1 MSFLEEVERVQDKL
15 PARRLS
21 RPMLV
26 GIVCLAAAIVMLT
39 ALGVAS
45 TARGDFVV
53 GNTASSSSAATE
65 TLAGDDGVDDASGQ
79 DGTQEQANESA
90 SSSSCF
96 VYVVGAVKK
105 PGVYELDADSRVND
119 AVSLAGGFDQ
129 SADRAAVNLA
139 RPIVDGEQIYIPEEG
154 EQAPVPE
161 ADESSK
167 APSAGTSSGG
177 SSDGKVNINSATES
191 ELESLPG
198 IGEVMAGRIV
208 EDREEQGP
216 FAAPED
222 LMRVSGI
229 GEKKY
234 ASIADLI
241 TV

>member
-1 MSFLEEVERVQDKL
+1 MSFLEEVERVQGKL

-45 TARGDFVV
+45 TARGDFIV
-53 GNTASSSSAATE
+53 GNTASSSSAAIA
-65 TLAGDDGVDDASGQ
+65 TLAGDERADDGSSQ
-79 DGTQEQANESA
+79 DGDVDQASQSS
-90 SSSSCF
+90 SSSSCC

-105 PGVYELDADSRVND
+105 PGVYELDAGSRVND
-119 AVSLAGGFDQ
+119 AVSLAGGFDK
-129 SADRAAVNLA
+129 SADTTAVNLA
-139 RPIVDGEQIYIPEEG
+139 RPVVDGEQIYIPEEG
-154 EQAPVPE
+154 EQARGLE
-161 ADESSK
+161 SDESLKALSGG
-167 APSAGTSSGG
+167 APSSA

-198 IGEVMAGRIV
+198 IGAVMAGRIV
-208 EDREEQGP
+208 EDREDQGP
-216 FAAPED
+216 FATTED